1 MRKTFLTFVAFCL
14 VVSAYANENLHPLL
28 TNVPNRAAKSLNGQ
42 WDYIIDRYEVGYYD
56 YRLQPGKWGFFKD
69 QKPKSE
75 SDLVEYSFEK
85 SKKMFIPGDWNTAD
99 QELKYYE
106 GTVWFRKTFDFNPE
120 ENERYFLYFGA
131 VNYEALVYL
140 NGEYI
145 GSHKGG
151 FTPFNFEVTGKLKNG
166 HNFVVVKVDNTR
178 HKDEVPTVNTD
189 WWNYGGITRDV
200 LILKES
206 ETFVRDFSV
215 SLSDGKYNEISGWVQ
230 LDGTNLQTPVKVSI
244 PELEEEVT
252 INPDEEG
259 KGTFSLKAKPDL
271 WSPQNPRL
279 YEISISVAGNSL
291 REQVAFRHIETV
303 GNRIH
308 LNGDPVF
315 LRGICIHEE
324 APFRAGRFNSQA
336 EAHTLL
342 SWAKEMNAN
351 FVRLAHYPHN
361 EYMVREAEKMGILVW
376 CEIPVYWTI
385 SFTNEATLQNAQNQ
399 LEEMI
404 TRDRNRGAVIIWSL
418 ANETP
423 VSDDRNRFLTKLV
436 QDARK
441 LDDSRLISMAMEK
454 EYHDAFTPA
463 INDPLM
469 DIVDVV
475 SFNTYIGWYDGLPE
489 KCAKMNW
496 QLPDNKPV
504 VISEFGGGALQ
515 GYHGT
520 KNQRWTEEYQEELY
534 IQSVAMFD
542 KMDIAGTAPWI
553 LMDFMSPR
561 RVLPEIQ
568 DGWNRKGLISDQGIK
583 KRAFFVMKEWYET
596 KLN

>member
-1 MRKTFLTFVAFCL
+1 MKKLFFTFVAFCL
-14 VVSAYANENLHPLL
+14 VVSAYANENLHPLI
-28 TNVPNRAAKSLNGQ
+28 TNVPNRTAKSLNGQ

-75 SDLVEYSFEK
+75 SDLVEYSFGK

-106 GTVWFRKTFDFNPE
+106 GTVWFRKTFDFSPE

-151 FTPFNFEVTGKLKNG
+151 FTPFNFEVTGKLKDG

-200 LILKES
+200 LILEEP

-230 LDGTNLQTPVKVSI
+230 LDGTDLQTPVKVSV

-252 INPDEEG
+252 ISPDEEG
-259 KGTFSLKAKPDL
+259 KGTFSLKARPDL

-279 YEISISVAGNSL
+279 YDISISVAGNSMN
-291 REQVAFRHIETV
+291 EQVAFRHVEAV
-303 GNRIH
+303 GNRVH
-308 LNGDPVF
+308 LNGEPLF

-324 APFRAGRFNSQA
+324 APFRAGRFNSPA

-376 CEIPVYWTI
+376 SEIPVYWTI
-385 SFTNEATLQNAQNQ
+385 SFTNEETLQNAQNQ

-404 TRDRNRGAVIIWSL
+404 TRDKNRGAIIIWSL

-423 VSDDRNRFLTKLV
+423 VSDERNRFLTKLV
-436 QDARK
+436 QHARK

-454 EYHDAFTPA
+454 EYHDAYTPA
-463 INDPLM
+463 INDPLI

-520 KNQRWTEEYQEELY
+520 KNQRWTEEFQEELY
-534 IQSVAMFD
+534 IQNVAMFD
-542 KMDIAGTAPWI
+542 KMDLAGTAPWI

-561 RVLPEIQ
+561 RMLPEIQ

-583 KRAFFVMKEWYET
+583 KKAFFIMKEWYE
-596 KLN
+596 KKR

>member
-14 VVSAYANENLHPLL
+14 VVSAYANENLHPLI
-28 TNVPNRAAKSLNGQ
+28 TNVPNRTAKSLNGQ

-75 SDLVEYSFEK
+75 SDLVEYSFGK

-106 GTVWFRKTFDFNPE
+106 GTVWFRKTFDFSPE

-215 SLSDGKYNEISGWVQ
+215 FLSDGKYNEISGWVQ

-271 WSPQNPRL
+271 WSPQNPKL
-279 YEISISVAGNSL
+279 YEISISVAGNSM
-291 REQVAFRHIETV
+291 REQVAFRHVEAV

-324 APFRAGRFNSQA
+324 APFRAGRFNSPA

-376 CEIPVYWTI
+376 SEIPVYWTI
-385 SFTNEATLQNAQNQ
+385 SFTNESTLQNAQNQ

-404 TRDRNRGAVIIWSL
+404 TRDKNRGAVIIWSL

-423 VSDDRNRFLTKLV
+423 VSDVRNRFLTKLV
-436 QDARK
+436 QHARK

-496 QLPDNKPV
+496 KLPNDKPV
-504 VISEFGGGALQ
+504 VISEFGAGALQ

-542 KMDIAGTAPWI
+542 KMDLAGTAPWI

-583 KRAFFVMKEWYET
+583 KKAFFIMKEWYEN
-596 KLN
+596 KR